1 MTMKKLVTAFF
12 VLISFSVSAQTLF
25 YYGDDSVSSKDFLK
39 AYNKNKTNVRTEKAF
54 RDYLNLYVASRLKIK
69 EAKARGYDTL
79 PQMVADL
86 DNLRQQILPNYI
98 NDREAVNKLVNEAYQ
113 RSQKD
118 IHLAHI
124 FISFQQNGVVD
135 TITALKKLADVQQ
148 KLKAG
153 AAFSEVAKEYSD
165 DPAAKQNGGD
175 LDWITVFTLP
185 YALENL
191 AYSTPI
197 GKTSTVYK
205 SKSGYHILKNIA
217 ERKDPGRIKALE
229 ILVAF
234 PQDASAEVKAS
245 SKKLADSLY
254 DRLMKGD
261 DFGPLA
267 TKFSNDMVSS
277 ASDGQMQ
284 EFGVGEYDPVFENAV
299 YSLQKNGIS
308 KPFLTSH
315 GYHIVKLLAKVPP
328 ALKTDA
334 RAMETFRSKVE
345 QSDRIATTKTA
356 LAAKIMKQAGYK
368 KYPFNTNELWAF
380 SDSVLNYKKSGLPI
394 HLNGTSQLM
403 NFGNKTYL
411 VSDWVSY
418 AQTFRYKSDGS
429 GIKPYPQLWDE
440 FVQAMALS
448 YYQANLEK
456 YNSEFKEQIDEFK
469 DGNLF
474 FEIMQR
480 EVWGPAQ
487 SDSVAL
493 VNYYQKNQDKY
504 NWKSSVDAVVFYAN
518 DIASANAF
526 TTELKKSPS
535 SWHGLIGNYEDK
547 IAADSSRFELSQIP
561 NPAKQNLQAG
571 SITNPVVNKADN
583 TASFAYVIRSYNN
596 PEPRSFTDA
605 RGLVIN
611 DYQLELERNWVEK
624 LKKKYP
630 VRINEK
636 AWNNLV
642 KAKKY

>member
-1 MTMKKLVTAFF
+1 MKQLVTAFF

-25 YYGDDSVSSKDFLK
+25 YYGNDSVSSKDFLK
-39 AYNKNKTNVRTEKAF
+39 AYNKNKTNVRTVKAF

-79 PQMVADL
+79 PQMVGDL
-86 DNLRQQILPNYI
+86 ENLRQQILPNYL
-98 NDREAVNKLVNEAYQ
+98 NDKEAVNKLVNEAYQ

-124 FISFQQNGVVD
+124 FISFQQNGVID
-135 TITALKKLADVQQ
+135 TVAALKKLADVQD
-148 KLKAG
+148 KLKSG
-153 AAFSEVAKEYSD
+153 TAFSEVAKKYSD
-165 DPAAKQNGGD
+165 DPSAKENGGD

-191 AYSTPI
+191 AYSTPV
-197 GKTSTVYK
+197 GKTSSVYK

-217 ERKDPGRIKALE
+217 ERKDPGRIKASQ
-229 ILVAF
+229 ILIAF
-234 PQDASAEVKAS
+234 PPGASAELKTS
-245 SKKLADSLY
+245 SKKLVDSLY
-254 DRLMKGD
+254 DRLLKGD
-261 DFGPLA
+261 DFGKLA
-267 TKFSNDMVSS
+267 TQFSNDMVSS
-277 ASDGQMQ
+277 ASNGQMQ
-284 EFGVGEYDPVFENAV
+284 EFGVGEYDASFENAV
-299 YSLQKNGIS
+299 FSLQKNGIS

-315 GYHIVKLLAKVPP
+315 GYHIVKLLSKVPP
-328 ALKTDA
+328 ALKTDT
-334 RAMETFRSKVE
+334 RAIETLRGKVE
-345 QSDRIATTKTA
+345 QSDRIASTKTA

-368 KYPFNTNELWAF
+368 KYQFNSNELWAF
-380 SDSVLNYKKSGLPI
+380 SDSVLNYKKPGVPI
-394 HLNGTSQLM
+394 HLNGSTQLM
-403 NFGNKTYL
+403 NIGSKTYL
-411 VSDWVSY
+411 VSDWITY

-429 GIKPYPQLWDE
+429 GVKPYPQLWDE
-440 FVQAMALS
+440 YVQATALS

-456 YNSEFKEQIDEFK
+456 YNKEFKDQIDEFR

-493 VNYYQKNQDKY
+493 VKYFEKNKDKY

-518 DIASANAF
+518 DAAAANTFSA
-526 TTELKKSPS
+526 ELKKSPA
-535 SWHGLIGNYEDK
+535 SWHQLVGSYEDK

-571 SITNPVVNKADN
+571 SITTPVVNKADN
-583 TASFAYVIRSYNN
+583 TASFAYVIRNYNN

-611 DYQLELERNWVEK
+611 DYQIELEKNWVEK

-630 VRINEK
+630 VKINET